1 MGCVDYAIVAAYLFF
16 ALGTGLYFSRRASK
30 SPEDYFLGGRSFPW
44 WMIAISMAA
53 TSFASDTPLV
63 VTEITRQDGL
73 QRIWWVFV
81 AVLTLIVG
89 IFLFARLWRRAAII
103 TDAEFYE
110 LRYEGRSA
118 AFLRGFRA
126 FFSGIVQNLVTI
138 SWVIFAMSSI
148 ITAMT
153 SIDKWLAIGICTSV
167 ALAYATFSGFYGV
180 VVTDCVQF
188 FIATFSMITLAVIA
202 AVKVGGMGRILETIR
217 TTDGYGPHT
226 LAIFM
231 IVPEFKSFDEDLA
244 KLLIYLLVLWWID
257 ASGYNMQRMSACRNE
272 RHSVL
277 ATLFYAIFQCCRP
290 WMWVVVALVSIVLF
304 PTLTDPY
311 NDTYAY
317 PLVMNEYL
325 GPGLKGLL
333 VTAFLAAF
341 MSTVDTHLNWGASYM
356 MTDVYRRF
364 VRPQAT
370 QRHYM
375 IVTKLVVVAMMAAGV
390 GIALYLA
397 WQSLTVSA
405 VWEFFAL
412 IMVGSGIVSVLRWF
426 WWRIN
431 AYSEITALALG
442 LILGSV
448 NPFVP
453 GSITLA
459 GSTIQLNLFGYPW
472 PEMPFEFKIAFLT
485 AIVVPI
491 SLVVTFLT
499 PAVSKQKLDAFY
511 RKVRP
516 GGAWGILSQETR
528 SLPGKALSLGTIIDV
543 VGGILLCYGLSL
555 AIGYAILM
563 KFASATVCLGLAV
576 IGGFIV
582 HRWYQKEVG
591 MLAQSSV
598 YENDQAPSFAKED
611 GSHG

>member
-1 MGCVDYAIVAAYLFF
+1 MGSLDYAIVATYLLF
-16 ALGTGLYFSRRASK
+16 ALGTGVYFSKRASK
-30 SPEDYFLGGRSFPW
+30 SSEDYFLGGRSFPW
-44 WMIAISMAA
+44 WMIAISMVA

-89 IFLFARLWRRAAII
+89 IFLFSRLWRRAEII

-118 AFLRGFRA
+118 TFLRGFRA
-126 FFSGIVQNLVTI
+126 FFAGVVLNLITI

-148 ITAMT
+148 IATMT
-153 SIDKWLAIGICTSV
+153 DIDEWVAVGICTSV
-167 ALAYATFSGFYGV
+167 ALVYATFSGFYGV

-188 FIATFSMITLAVIA
+188 FIATFSMIALAVIA
-202 AVKVGGMGRILETIR
+202 VVKVGGLGHVLETIR
-217 TTDGYGPHT
+217 TTEGYGPHT
-226 LAIFM
+226 LSIL
-231 IVPEFKSFDEDLA
+231 PDFKSFDADLA
-244 KLLIYLLVLWWID
+244 KLLIYLLVLSWMD

-290 WMWVVVALVSIVLF
+290 WIWVVVALVSIVLF

-311 NDTYAY
+311 NDTHAY

-325 GPGLKGLL
+325 GVGLKGLL

-356 MTDVYRRF
+356 MTDVYQRF
-364 VRPQAT
+364 IRKDAT

-375 IVTKLVVVAMMAAGV
+375 VVSKLVVVVMMAFGV
-390 GIALYLA
+390 GIALFLA
-397 WQSLTVSA
+397 WRDLTVSA
-405 VWEFFAL
+405 VWEFL
-412 IMVGSGIVSVLRWF
+412 TLLTIGSGIISVLRWF

-431 AYSEITALALG
+431 AYTEITALVLGMVLG
-442 LILGSV
+442 LV
-448 NPFVP
+448 NPIVP
-453 GSITLA
+453 NAVTLGGRTFA
-459 GSTIQLNLFGYPW
+459 IGLFGYPW
-472 PEMPFEFKIAFLT
+472 SDVPFEFKVALFT
-485 AIVVPI
+485 AIVVPA
-491 SLVVTFLT
+491 SLIVTFLT

-516 GGAWGILSQETR
+516 GGAWGILSAETR
-528 SLPGKALSLGTIIDV
+528 NLPGKALSAATIVDV

-555 AIGYAILM
+555 TIGYTILL
-563 KFASATVCLGLAV
+563 KFAKAGICLGLAV
-576 IGGFIV
+576 VGAFIV
-582 HRWYQKEVG
+582 RRWYRKEVQV
-591 MLAQSSV
+591 LAESGVFRSDV
-598 YENDQAPSFAKED
+598 GRGD
-611 GSHG
+611 